1 MAVAEMERQH
11 QPVRPVCRVRG
22 RGAGGGARAAFP
34 EDADRAGAARG
45 GRRSP
50 GGARGRHPAAAHL
63 GDRVGGRRLRRA
75 GGRRDVGRAQR
86 RAVRADVRRAEGAA
100 GTDPGRL
107 RIDPRRHHRRA
118 DHRRGR
124 EARRGLPRA
133 LCRRRHRELVRVRDR
148 AAVPAGAA
156 GRPVRREAHRPGLR
170 ATAML
175 YREAGQ
181 FKSTYAEDQ
190 QIFPI
195 RQDRIA
201 LAVFL
206 AFALLVVPVIGNQY
220 WLGALLTPFLIFSLA
235 ALGLNIL
242 TGYAGQLSLGTAA
255 FMAVGAFMAYNFVLR
270 VPGIPILL
278 AFVLAGICAAAVG
291 IVFGLPS
298 LRIKGFYL
306 AVATL
311 ACQFFVLWALNRVGW
326 FSNYSSS
333 GVITAQRMDVFG
345 YPVDTPATKYLLTL
359 AVVALMALAAK
370 NLMRSET
377 GRAFMAVRDMDVA
390 ASVIG
395 IPMMRTKLLAF
406 AISSF
411 YCGVAG
417 ALHAFCYL
425 GTVEP
430 EAYSLD
436 LSFRI
441 LFMIIIGGVGSILGA
456 FLGAAF
462 ITLFPIF
469 LSLASSWVND
479 LFGVEISHAVVSNLE
494 SIIFGGLIIF
504 FLIVEPQ
511 GLARLWQIT
520 KEKLRLWPFPH

>member
-1 MAVAEMERQH
+1 
-11 QPVRPVCRVRG
+11 
-22 RGAGGGARAAFP
+22 
-34 EDADRAGAARG
+34 
-45 GRRSP
+45 
-50 GGARGRHPAAAHL
+50 
-63 GDRVGGRRLRRA
+63 
-75 GGRRDVGRAQR
+75 
-86 RAVRADVRRAEGAA
+86 
-100 GTDPGRL
+100 
-107 RIDPRRHHRRA
+107 
-118 DHRRGR
+118 
-124 EARRGLPRA
+124 
-133 LCRRRHRELVRVRDR
+133 
-148 AAVPAGAA
+148 
-156 GRPVRREAHRPGLR
+156 
-170 ATAML
+170 ML

-190 QIFPI
+190 RIFPI

-201 LAVFL
+201 FWALMAV
-206 AFALLVVPVIGNQY
+206 AFVLIPAVGNQY
-220 WLGALLTPFLIFSLA
+220 WLGAILTPFLIFALA
-235 ALGLNIL
+235 TLGLNIL

-270 VPGIPILL
+270 MPWLGVIPSFI
-278 AFVLAGICAAAVG
+278 LAGLCAAAVG
-291 IVFGLPS
+291 IAFGLPS

-311 ACQFFVLWALNRVGW
+311 ACQFFVLWVIQRWGW
-326 FSNYSSS
+326 ITNNSPS
-333 GVITAQRMDVFG
+333 GVITAQTIVLFG
-345 YPVDTPATKYLLTL
+345 FVVDTPAEKYFFTL
-359 AVVALMALAAK
+359 SVVTVMALAAK

-395 IPMMRTKLLAF
+395 IPMMKTKLLAF

-441 LFMIIIGGVGSILGA
+441 LFMLIIGGAGSIMGS

-469 LSLASSWVND
+469 LNLVVGWVSHTT
-479 LFGVEISHAVVSNLE
+479 GVEISHAVVSNVEL
-494 SIIFGGLIIF
+494 IIFGGLIIF
-504 FLIVEPQ
+504 FLIVEPA
-511 GLARLWQIT
+511 GFARLWQIA